1 MSVSWI
7 YRWNHSLL
15 ATLQLSIASCTN
27 LLEYRHIKVG
37 VAIIVAST
45 MAKNTCTVLQDDEVW
60 MIMNQTC

>member
-15 ATLQLSIASCTN
+15 ATQQLPIASCTN

-45 MAKNTCTVLQDDEVW
+45 MAKNTCTVL
-60 MIMNQTC
+60 